1 MSDGEI
7 YLDETLQRLY
17 DGDLGV
23 LDQLASMTAGSFEA
37 SGLDSETFM
46 LVRMAALASI
56 DAAPASWF
64 ANLAAG
70 AGADIPRERII
81 GTLIAI
87 APVIGTARIVS
98 AAGGILKALGM
109 AKLAVERR
117 EGSLANGG
125 GRSCSRH
132 SYGEMESSL
141 DQVCQM
147 YIVICIYWTWSI

>member
-1 MSDGEI
+1 MSDAEI
-7 YLDETLQRLY
+7 KLDETLQMLSN
-17 DGDLGV
+17 GDLGV
-23 LDQLASMTAGSFEA
+23 LDQLMRMTAGSFEA
-37 SGLDSETFM
+37 SGLDSETFG

-98 AAGGILKALGM
+98 AAGGIMKALGI
-109 AKLAVERR
+109 AKLA
-117 EGSLANGG
+117 
-125 GRSCSRH
+125 
-132 SYGEMESSL
+132 MESE
-141 DQVCQM
+141 DN
-147 YIVICIYWTWSI
+147 

>member
-1 MSDGEI
+1 MSDAEI

-17 DGDLGV
+17 NGDLGV
-23 LDQLASMTAGSFEA
+23 LDQLASMTAGSLEA

-81 GTLIAI
+81 GTFIAI

-117 EGSLANGG
+117 EGS
-125 GRSCSRH
+125 
-132 SYGEMESSL
+132 
-141 DQVCQM
+141 
-147 YIVICIYWTWSI
+147 